1 MENQRLTIG
10 DFILLLLTLLYA
22 MMLGG
27 GMYEQLNITPKI
39 AAAPP
44 QSLAMMQ
51 GPYGFNPIKFWVLF
65 RPITILLFVIGL
77 GVNWKNTSRRKL
89 IGVAFL
95 IDSFSTA
102 STFLYFAP
110 ETDLITSIPYSTT
123 EVNEVIQARAQRWMN
138 LNWLRIGAF
147 VVAVGLLLIS
157 LTRDSRQ
164 RHT

>member
-10 DFILLLLTLLYA
+10 DISLLLLTLLYA

-51 GPYGFNPIKFWVLF
+51 GPYGFNPVKFWVLF
-65 RPITILLFVIGL
+65 RPITILLFVISL
-77 GVNWKNTSRRKL
+77 GVNWRNVVRRKL

-95 IDSFSTA
+95 VDVLSTA
-102 STFLYFAP
+102 ATFLYFAP
-110 ETDLITSIPYSTT
+110 ETGVIASIPYSRT
-123 EVNEVIQARAQRWMN
+123 EVDEVIQARA
-138 LNWLRIGAF
+138 
-147 VVAVGLLLIS
+147 
-157 LTRDSRQ
+157 
-164 RHT
+164 